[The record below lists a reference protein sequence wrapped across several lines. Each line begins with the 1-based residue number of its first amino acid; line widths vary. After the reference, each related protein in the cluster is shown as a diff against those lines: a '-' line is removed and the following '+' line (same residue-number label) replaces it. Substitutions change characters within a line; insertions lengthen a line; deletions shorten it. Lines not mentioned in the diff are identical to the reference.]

1 MVLKFMD
8 KIGNSHVGF
17 FYFSYSIHYFFLKKI
32 KIFIFIYK
40 APSSRIFIV
49 QLLFTIQQNN
59 IYIYIYIY
67 ILNDKILNVTHVCVY
82 YVNIEKKIYI
92 ILD

>member
-17 FYFSYSIHYFFLKKI
+17 FYFSYSIHYFFKK
-32 KIFIFIYK
+32 KLRYLYLFTRLQVVGYLLYNYY
-40 APSSRIFIV
+40 
-49 QLLFTIQQNN
+49 LLFNKI

-82 YVNIEKKIYI
+82 YVNIEKKYI
-92 ILD
+92 LY

>member
-17 FYFSYSIHYFFLKKI
+17 FYFSYSIHYFFKK
-32 KIFIFIYK
+32 KLRYLYLFTRLQVVGYLLYNYY
-40 APSSRIFIV
+40 
-49 QLLFTIQQNN
+49 LLFNKI
-59 IYIYIYIY
+59 IYIYIY

-82 YVNIEKKIYI
+82 YVNIEKKYI
-92 ILD
+92 LY